1 MTYKVTLAMPV
12 YNVAPYI
19 KDSLLSALNQNFD
32 GLEILLLDDKG
43 NDGSLDIVKEIL
55 RTHPQKE
62 NVRIIDQKINQ
73 GPGLARNRAI
83 EEARGEYILFMDSD
97 DRLSADCVRTL
108 YQKAMEYPQADIIAG
123 NTVYITP
130 SGEKSY
136 PFHKR
141 QFSVLDSPEKVM
153 NFYVNPDT
161 LMGLATW
168 NKLFKISFLNDF
180 HIRNKEHRILED
192 RYFFIQECMNARFV
206 VALEEIT
213 YYYLIR
219 EGSTSNSDAER
230 YSITRSLLLQRT
242 ELITDCIHY
251 VMNHPDSLAR
261 VYGTMI
267 VLEHIRQL
275 LPLAAN
281 CKYVTYREKRKII
294 TTLYDPELF
303 QLAHTSGLIKKRL
316 NNKRYRILFFSFKL
330 PALFYPA
337 FWIFIEKIHRII

>member
-108 YQKAMEYPQADIIAG
+108 YQKAMEYPQADIITG